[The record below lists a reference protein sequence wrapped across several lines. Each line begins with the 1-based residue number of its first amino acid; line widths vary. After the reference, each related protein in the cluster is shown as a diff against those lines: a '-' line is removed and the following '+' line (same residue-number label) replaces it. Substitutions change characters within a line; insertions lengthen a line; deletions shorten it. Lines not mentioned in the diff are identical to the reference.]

1 MKVSERGQ
9 RRLHKY
15 ICEGRGKGESG
26 HWAVWAWYSHLWLIT
41 KMYACRAH
49 SPINPHY
56 GRASLWVTTRTLSN
70 AVLGV
75 WVQLLHEVK
84 RSLGQVIKI
93 FQLSPSTA
101 TTTRVAS
108 SISHTSHTSIKSL
121 YEDANSSALN
131 ASTPSPSANPR
142 PNCFMMLQI
151 MIMNTIWTLTLDTL
165 QASQLAN
172 LSAKGDTLSDLMLLF
187 SNRSAAPPSSLVPF
201 LAHYIAAPR

>member
-1 MKVSERGQ
+1 MGDDS
-9 RRLHKY
+9 
-15 ICEGRGKGESG
+15 
-26 HWAVWAWYSHLWLIT
+26 
-41 KMYACRAH
+41 
-49 SPINPHY
+49 N
-56 GRASLWVTTRTLSN
+56 TLSN

-131 ASTPSPSANPR
+131 ASTPSPSPSANPR

-151 MIMNTIWTLTLDTL
+151 MIMNTIWTLALDTGHS
-165 QASQLAN
+165 AGESTCQLVGQGRHFKWFN
-172 LSAKGDTLSDLMLLF
+172 VIVFEQICSTPEKLRCCSLSLYS
-187 SNRSAAPPSSLVPF
+187 SAA
-201 LAHYIAAPR
+201 II

>member
-15 ICEGRGKGESG
+15 ICEGRGKGKCG

-56 GRASLWVTTRTLSN
+56 GRASLWVTTRTHSPTRYSGPALV
-70 AVLGV
+70 VLGV

-131 ASTPSPSANPR
+131 ASTPSPSPSANPR
-142 PNCFMMLQI
+142 PNCFMMLQT
-151 MIMNTIWTLTLDTL
+151 MIMNTIWTLTLAWHWHWTL
-165 QASQLAN
+165 CRRVN
-172 LSAKGDTLSDLMLLF
+172 LPTCRPRATL
-187 SNRSAAPPSSLVPF
+187 
-201 LAHYIAAPR
+201 

>member
-1 MKVSERGQ
+1 
-9 RRLHKY
+9 
-15 ICEGRGKGESG
+15 
-26 HWAVWAWYSHLWLIT
+26 
-41 KMYACRAH
+41 MYACRAH

-93 FQLSPSTA
+93 FQLSPST
-101 TTTRVAS
+101 TTTRRVAS

-131 ASTPSPSANPR
+131 ASTPSPSPSTNPR

-151 MIMNTIWTLTLDTL
+151 MIMNTIWTLALALDTL

-201 LAHYIAAPR
+201 LALYIAAPR

>member
-1 MKVSERGQ
+1 MRVAHTAQLTPIMVERACGW
-9 RRLHKY
+9 RL
-15 ICEGRGKGESG
+15 G
-26 HWAVWAWYSHLWLIT
+26 
-41 KMYACRAH
+41 H
-49 SPINPHY
+49 SP
-56 GRASLWVTTRTLSN
+56 TRYSGPALV
-70 AVLGV
+70 VLGV

-101 TTTRVAS
+101 ATTTRVAS

-121 YEDANSSALN
+121 YEDANSSELN
-131 ASTPSPSANPR
+131 ASTPSSSTNPR

-151 MIMNTIWTLTLDTL
+151 MIMNTIWTLTLALDTL

-201 LAHYIAAPR
+201 HALYIAAPR

>member
-1 MKVSERGQ
+1 
-9 RRLHKY
+9 
-15 ICEGRGKGESG
+15 
-26 HWAVWAWYSHLWLIT
+26 
-41 KMYACRAH
+41 MYACRAH

-93 FQLSPSTA
+93 FQLSPSTTTA

-131 ASTPSPSANPR
+131 ASTSSPSPSTNPR

-187 SNRSAAPPSSLVPF
+187 SNRSAAPPRSSVTVLF
-201 LAHYIAAPR
+201 LALYIAAPR

>member
-1 MKVSERGQ
+1 MRVAHTAQLTPIMVERACGW
-9 RRLHKY
+9 RL
-15 ICEGRGKGESG
+15 E
-26 HWAVWAWYSHLWLIT
+26 
-41 KMYACRAH
+41 H
-49 SPINPHY
+49 SP
-56 GRASLWVTTRTLSN
+56 TRYSGPALV
-70 AVLGV
+70 VLGV

-84 RSLGQVIKI
+84 RSLGPVIKI
-93 FQLSPSTA
+93 FQLSPSAAATA

-131 ASTPSPSANPR
+131 ASTPSPSPSTNPR

-201 LAHYIAAPR
+201 HALYIAAPR